1 MFFFSPCSLWQ
12 ACWFPPGNISV
23 AQNLWLVDKLKTAF
37 NDQLPSG
44 IHCHCFWNK
53 VARLLE
59 YTLWS
64 QLPPIR
70 QVLSKCLRVEPTLGC
85 CPYPYGLWYFHSKTG
100 SKQHNGRE
108 SGECVCRWLSHISG
122 KIDIT
127 WVSGTFF
134 LGPAYSVKIIQHTE
148 GDSLTH
154 SSNHPSIYPSIHPFI
169 HPSLHWFF
177 SFIHTLVNSF
187 IQ

>member
-108 SGECVCRWLSHISG
+108 SGECVCVCVCVCEHMLY
-122 KIDIT
+122 K
-127 WVSGTFF
+127 TF
-134 LGPAYSVKIIQHTE
+134 E
-148 GDSLTH
+148 SLIAKEKWNVFFVATRNLHSPTH
-154 SSNHPSIYPSIHPFI
+154 SILNYFCILIS
-169 HPSLHWFF
+169 
-177 SFIHTLVNSF
+177 SF
-187 IQ
+187 